1 MNDFQLGTNLR
12 RQILADLQRGQ
23 ASDGRRL
30 QALVGDFCG
39 EAQSNLLPA
48 LKYLVLT
55 PAFNNAVGQSPP
67 LVADPRLQLRL
78 NQELEQVF
86 APAICARMN
95 AVVSGL
101 LNLSEGTITT
111 GPVPTGTVP
120 TAPAPTVTTASST
133 TAGGTTPSPT
143 SAAPTSAFAAP
154 PPPPSTISA
163 IPAIAEPAAIG
174 SSRSSGRGV
183 VALLSF
189 IAGVLLVGVGGVLV
203 WLLLLSRQQQ
213 TLIPPT
219 EVTPIQESPA
229 ERQQPSESLIPPAA
243 PDLGQPVEQPDEQA
257 QRDQAVATVE
267 QLYTALSSRN
277 IEEARQLFGGTAAD
291 QFEPSFFEQFQ
302 EVRVAELRETS
313 RTGTTVNLMGVV
325 TFLYPDGSSQSET
338 RSFSVDTASVPA
350 VITASAFGQVVKP
363 RN

>member
-12 RQILADLQRGQ
+12 QQILADLQRGQ

-55 PAFNNAVGQSPP
+55 PAFNHALGQSPP
-67 LVADPRLQLRL
+67 LVADARLQLRL

-101 LNLSEGTITT
+101 LNLNEGSVSTGTI
-111 GPVPTGTVP
+111 PTGRT
-120 TAPAPTVTTASST
+120 TTAT
-133 TAGGTTPSPT
+133 TTPAHPT
-143 SAAPTSAFAAP
+143 TVFAVP
-154 PPPPSTISA
+154 PPPPAT
-163 IPAIAEPAAIG
+163 IPATPASVEPAAIG
-174 SSRSSGRGV
+174 SSSSSRSSGRGV

-189 IAGVLLVGVGGVLV
+189 IAGVLLVGVGGGLV

-213 TLIPPT
+213 VPISLREIA
-219 EVTPIQESPA
+219 PIQESPA

-243 PDLGQPVEQPDEQA
+243 PDLGQPVEQPSEQA

-267 QLYTALSSRN
+267 QLYAALSSRN

-291 QFEPSFFEQFQ
+291 QFEPSFFEQFEQ
-302 EVRVAELRETS
+302 VRVTDLRETS

-338 RSFSVDTASVPA
+338 RSFSVDTASTPA
-350 VITASAFGQVVKP
+350 VITASAFDQVVKP